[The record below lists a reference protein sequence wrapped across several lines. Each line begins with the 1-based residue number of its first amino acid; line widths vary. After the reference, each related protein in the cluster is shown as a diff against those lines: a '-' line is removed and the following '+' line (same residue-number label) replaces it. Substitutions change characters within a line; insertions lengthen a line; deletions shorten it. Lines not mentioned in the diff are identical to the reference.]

1 MDARDKRER
10 GDGEVLRP
18 HRNALKSPQPASA
31 RGLLMDFPNLS
42 GDLSDISTCP
52 NGTMPLK
59 KFFGAGT
66 VADD

>member
-1 MDARDKRER
+1 MDARDKR
-10 GDGEVLRP
+10 GHSDGEVLRP

-31 RGLLMDFPNLS
+31 RGLMGFPNLS
-42 GDLSDISTCP
+42 GDISDISTCP
-52 NGTMPLK
+52 NRTMPLK